1 MTTSPFL
8 RFHLSPPDLH
18 LDRCINA
25 RHRQAGCRLCVE
37 RCPVDALSLA
47 PGPHPLPVLD
57 AETCVGCGVCIPIC
71 PTDVFSQAMQPETTL
86 ISFQEDIPQ
95 EGVMALACAQ
105 HPEPE
110 ETPAPAD
117 YVIHHTRC
125 LAAFSI
131 EQLLTLSRNGERAL
145 WLSDEIC
152 GDCPI
157 GRAHATIEQLVEGSN
172 QVLTGFG
179 LNPAIHLTSK
189 SPLPPTQSQPKPLLP
204 SNAPAVDRRGFFR
217 SIGKLAQQRL
227 GTAETRASR
236 PMLAPGAPLDQRLPY
251 HTPFSLQKL
260 NQHLMA
266 LEDKATPNESWL
278 LTADALPWA
287 ELQLDV
293 ETCSGCQLCA
303 RFCPTGA
310 LNYLWGEMEE
320 GEVFNITFHPRL
332 CLDCNICVAVC
343 PENALHLDHAVTL
356 ADLLNPERQLLIA
369 DYLAPCE
376 RCGTLT
382 RSRPDEEKI
391 LCYVCRGPT
400 MYRQHAQRAFLAEL
414 TTQLLA
420 EQKKNNN
427 SSQRDTDH

>member
-1 MTTSPFL
+1 MTTSPSL
-8 RFHLSPPDLH
+8 RFHLPPPDLH
-18 LDRCINA
+18 LDRCVNA
-25 RHRQAGCRLCVE
+25 RHRQAGCRLCIDY
-37 RCPVDALSLA
+37 CPVDALSLA
-47 PGPHPLPVLD
+47 TGPHPLPIMD
-57 AETCVGCGVCIPIC
+57 DEACIGCGLCIPIC

-86 ISFQEDIPQ
+86 ISFQEDMPR

-110 ETPAPAD
+110 QTPAPAD

-157 GRAHATIEQLVEGSN
+157 GRAHTTIEQLVEGSN

-179 LNPAIHLTSK
+179 LHPAIHLTSSIPQSSEP
-189 SPLPPTQSQPKPLLP
+189 SPPKPVLP
-204 SNAPAVDRRGFFR
+204 SNAPALDRRGFFR

-227 GTAETRASR
+227 DAAEIRAAR
-236 PMLAPGAPLDQRLPY
+236 PMLAPGAPIDQRLPY
-251 HTPFSLQKL
+251 HVPHSLQQI
-260 NQHLMA
+260 NEHLMVLADTGAPNHTQA
-266 LEDKATPNESWL
+266 LTSE
-278 LTADALPWA
+278 ALPWA
-287 ELQLDV
+287 DVQLHV
-293 ETCSGCQLCA
+293 EACSGCQLCA

-320 GEVFNITFHPRL
+320 GMVFNITFHPRL

-343 PENALHLDHAVTL
+343 PENALNLVHAVTL
-356 ADLLNPERQLLIA
+356 ADLLDTERQLLIA
-369 DYLAPCE
+369 DYLVPCE

-382 RSRPDEEKI
+382 RPRPGEEDN

-400 MYRQHAQRAFLAEL
+400 MYRQHAQRAYLENLAREL
-414 TTQLLA
+414 LD
-420 EQKKNNN
+420 EQ
-427 SSQRDTDH
+427 QPTDADEKI